1 MPCDGKFLNRTISIM
16 EGAIM
21 DKPIKDAT
29 HLMPIV
35 GRAVKA
41 LYGQAMQNIKI
52 LKADRFPLFKEP
64 KEGWLVHAEFNDDK
78 YEYAIQMDVQMV
90 DGRITRSVELHRTP
104 LQK

>member
-1 MPCDGKFLNRTISIM
+1 
-16 EGAIM
+16 M
-21 DKPIKDAT
+21 DKLVKDAT
-29 HLMPIV
+29 QLKPIV
-35 GRAVKA
+35 ERAVKA

-78 YEYAIQMDVQMV
+78 YEYAVQVDVQMA
-90 DGRITRSVELHRTP
+90 DGRITRSVELHRTL

>member
-1 MPCDGKFLNRTISIM
+1 MNKVVKN
-16 EGAIM
+16 
-21 DKPIKDAT
+21 AT
-29 HLMPIV
+29 ELMPIV
-35 GRAVKA
+35 EKAVKA

-78 YEYAIQMDVQMV
+78 YEYSVQMDVQMA
-90 DGRITRSVELHRTP
+90 DGRITRSVELHRLP